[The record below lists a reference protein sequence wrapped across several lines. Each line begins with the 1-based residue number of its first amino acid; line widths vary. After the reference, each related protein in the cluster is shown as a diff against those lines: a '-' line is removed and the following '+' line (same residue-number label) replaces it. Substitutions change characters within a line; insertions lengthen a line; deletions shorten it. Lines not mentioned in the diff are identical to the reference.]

1 MAPLPSGTGRLNPNH
16 ITPAPS
22 HACARSVL
30 YPLEE
35 CDGTRELC
43 GPLPNSTITA
53 SHPEWVRRFE
63 GDACPQLLF
72 NSNWSLKAYHEPA
85 ITLAARSGL
94 HPVHGQANCAINI
107 MRCGRHCAATGLLW
121 FGSGRFHAHGCKLR
135 RALAGPWRPRVDRN
149 LPQPD
154 GILNLIGGSGSLEQS
169 APSPLQVAVSFNWIL
184 KGAGHGC
191 LLVSA
196 AVPAPWPSGI
206 QFPNSLSGDAV

>member
-1 MAPLPSGTGRLNPNH
+1 LQRGSARPPEGRSENAAGRLADLPSDHSRTGVL
-16 ITPAPS
+16 
-22 HACARSVL
+22 CAMR
-30 YPLEE
+30 
-35 CDGTRELC
+35 D
-43 GPLPNSTITA
+43 
-53 SHPEWVRRFE
+53 W
-63 GDACPQLLF
+63 
-72 NSNWSLKAYHEPA
+72 

-94 HPVHGQANCAINI
+94 HPVHGQANCAIN
-107 MRCGRHCAATGLLW
+107 MRYGRHCAATGLLW
-121 FGSGRFHAHGCKLR
+121 SGSGRFHAHGCKLR

-206 QFPNSLSGDAV
+206 QFPNSLSGDAVPTGMGGRGASPVAVGGSGRSRSGTR